1 MTDHEPGEHIAAS
14 VNAPGESALTN
25 PTKPATTEPT
35 WYQKAES
42 AYQAQ
47 LLERQADTYL
57 RLRRQAD
64 QVNARLA
71 ELGITPVRPANVV
84 RGLALQPA
92 LLLEADDEREP
103 TEVFATWDDDSGS
116 VAVAVQDYG
125 DPWQGGPR
133 ISRPL
138 TDLGDIAAARH
149 EGAPAPKP
157 APQDPR
163 AHALASI
170 RGLNADH
177 LTPDG
182 HAIAD
187 QIAALTAAVLHLSD
201 SIIRVH
207 DRP

>member
-1 MTDHEPGEHIAAS
+1 MTDHDAGEHIAP
-14 VNAPGESALTN
+14 VRAPGESAQTN
-25 PTKPATTEPT
+25 TTKPATTEPT
-35 WYQKAES
+35 WYPKAES

-47 LLERQADTYL
+47 RLERQADTYL

-71 ELGITPVRPANVV
+71 ELGITPVRPADVV
-84 RGLALQPA
+84 QGLVLQPA

-103 TEVFATWDDDSGS
+103 YEVFATWDDDSGS
-116 VAVAVQDYG
+116 VAVAVQDCRE
-125 DPWQGGPR
+125 PWQGGPR
-133 ISRPL
+133 VSRPL

-157 APQDPR
+157 VPQDLR

-182 HAIAD
+182 HVIAE

-201 SIIRVH
+201 FITRVH